1 MSTRASSHIS
11 AGGSLRAFV
20 SRVVLGEQGSWTID
34 LETMGRVVLP
44 KLGVCIASACICVFA
59 PSVAMAPKKQPP
71 GGAPAAAP
79 MKKVARQRASRTTT
93 ATQAGAAD
101 EVARPVRN
109 VATAVVQATA
119 PESLVAPLAGILGK
133 RVDDLPSIRKIRLP
147 DGMFVSVY
155 DVIVAMKGCSQEN
168 ASKEL
173 GRIRE
178 RYGDNSPNWRVVLF
192 RDSRGRTSAWGTPVA
207 DARNIVKIILLL
219 PGEQAAKVRLEAS
232 RVFVGF
238 LGGNLA
244 LVDDI
249 LQNRRMQELLQRE
262 NPEHWTRL
270 FGEAVETSAGPSS
283 SDDGA
288 VAARVATAVL
298 PQLAEQLVP
307 LCLSKFQEAAEKHF
321 AAQEQ
326 LQCDALEKVR
336 EMLAQRLPAS
346 PRAIVNVNCSARA
359 RDRRPS

>member
-59 PSVAMAPKKQPP
+59 PSVAMAPKKRPP

-133 RVDDLPSIRKIRLP
+133 RVGDLPSIRKIRLP

-155 DVIVAMKGCSQEN
+155 ETT
-168 ASKEL
+168 
-173 GRIRE
+173 R
-178 RYGDNSPNWRVVLF
+178 F
-192 RDSRGRTSAWGTPVA
+192 RPTRKTH
-207 DARNIVKIILLL
+207 
-219 PGEQAAKVRLEAS
+219 
-232 RVFVGF
+232 
-238 LGGNLA
+238 A
-244 LVDDI
+244 L
-249 LQNRRMQELLQRE
+249 
-262 NPEHWTRL
+262 
-270 FGEAVETSAGPSS
+270 
-283 SDDGA
+283 SDRA
-288 VAARVATAVL
+288 
-298 PQLAEQLVP
+298 
-307 LCLSKFQEAAEKHF
+307 LCWN
-321 AAQEQ
+321 
-326 LQCDALEKVR
+326 
-336 EMLAQRLPAS
+336 AQRLTS
-346 PRAIVNVNCSARA
+346 NSQFQRLKRL
-359 RDRRPS
+359 RRIEGVECGHRPKV